1 MKRLF
6 ATLLILLGCTIG
18 LSSLQAQELQCDVRV
33 SSNKVQG
40 SDKTIYQ
47 NLQTSLYEF
56 INNTKFTEINFR
68 QAEKIECSMLVDVTS
83 REGSYFSAEI
93 NLALRRPVY
102 KSNYST
108 PMFNYIDRKFYFE
121 YTDGQTL
128 DFNPTTYLNNITS
141 TIGFYVYLF
150 LGLDFDSFSPNGG
163 DPFFAI
169 AETIANAAPQEAG
182 TENGWSSTGRQNRY
196 AIISDINNSTYQPLR
211 QFMYDYHR
219 RGLDMMAEKP
229 EQGREAIL
237 GALANLQSVY
247 ERNSMCYFLQL
258 IIETKRDE
266 IIQIFSQGDMK
277 IRTEAANIMKAI
289 DPSQTSRYD
298 TMLQNNGR
306 P

>member
-1 MKRLF
+1 MKKV
-6 ATLLILLGCTIG
+6 ATLFLVFVCLMAVG
-18 LSSLQAQELQCDVRV
+18 SLHAQELQCDVRV

-68 QAEKIECSMLVDVTS
+68 QAEKIECSMLVDVTG
-83 REGSYFSAEI
+83 REGDYITAEI
-93 NLALRRPVY
+93 SLALRRPVY

-108 PMFNYIDRKFYFE
+108 PMFNYIDRKFTFE
-121 YTDGQTL
+121 YTEGQTL
-128 DFNPTTYLNNITS
+128 DFNPNTYISNLTS

-163 DPFFAI
+163 TPFFEI

-182 TENGWSSTGRQNRY
+182 GDNGWSSTGRQNRH

-211 QFMYDYHR
+211 QFLYEYHR
-219 RGLDMMAEKP
+219 QGLDVMAEHP
-229 EQGREAIL
+229 EQGRESIL
-237 GALANLQSVY
+237 SALNDLRSVY

-258 IIETKRDE
+258 LIESKRDE
-266 IIQIFSQGDMK
+266 IIQIYSQGEMK
-277 IRTEAANIMKAI
+277 IRTEAANIMKQI
-289 DPSQTSRYD
+289 DPSQSSRYD
-298 TMLQNNGR
+298 AMLQNKGM
-306 P
+306 